1 MNEPNYLFRVYD
13 KNKDQYTMQVEAKS
27 FEDAYFEILRQLGL
41 DVTVTAEDYQRMV
54 RQ

>member
-13 KNKDQYTMQVEAKS
+13 KNKDRYTMQVEAKS